1 MCRTIRYHT
10 QINTNN
16 VNKICAL
23 LQITGGIDECMIQKF
38 DIEVNGRITYSKMEF
53 YSGKR
58 LASRHMYI
66 CVALMYTRS
75 RKMKAYCKVVCKNK
89 LFCIFSFLVS
99 QYRNTVFKKLAN
111 NRNSRDVHDKNR
123 EGKER

>member
-1 MCRTIRYHT
+1 
-10 QINTNN
+10 
-16 VNKICAL
+16 
-23 LQITGGIDECMIQKF
+23 
-38 DIEVNGRITYSKMEF
+38 MEF

-58 LASRHMYI
+58 LASRHIHI

-75 RKMKAYCKVVCKNK
+75 RKMKEYCKVVCKNI
-89 LFCIFSFLVS
+89 LFCIISFLVS